1 MLISDGKRYEMLK
14 TIFSILIITTFSI
27 SCSELSERN
36 SGSGDNSKTS
46 STLSWT
52 PPTQNNDNS
61 SLQPG
66 EIVNYRIYY
75 GIQQSS
81 LSEFIEI
88 DALSNPNSY
97 TIEYSANDIPNGT
110 TIYIAMTAIDDSQI
124 ESDLSE
130 IISFNSH

>member
-36 SGSGDNSKTS
+36 ISKTS
-46 STLSWT
+46 ATLLWT
-52 PPTQNNDNS
+52 EPTQYTDGTNI
-61 SLQPG
+61 QPG
-66 EIVNYRIYY
+66 DITNYRIYY
-75 GIQQSS
+75 GLQQSS

-97 TIEYSANDIPNGT
+97 TIEYSENDIPNGT
-110 TIYIAMTAIDDSQI
+110 IIYIAMTAIDDSQI